1 MRFNDDENAKL
12 LLETVP
18 RVMHSIR
25 EEMRGIARGKFTVPQ
40 FRILN
45 QLRKKPLTNSEL
57 AEWMGVTAPTM
68 SRMLEPLEEK
78 GFIIRTY
85 NPNDRRSQSLSLSA
99 TGKREAEKIRRQA
112 LESFAARTER
122 LSSEESH
129 ILAQGLKV
137 LAKMFDDEANDSPAE
152 RTKSSMK
159 TKSVILMMLVA
170 LASSLSSCMGD
181 KTAEDYANEQS
192 RKEQA
197 KLQEIA
203 GIYRGNL
210 ISHETGQS
218 LGTLTLQ
225 LDSYTDVQNSS
236 DGLTKIQVP
245 VAKGTLFYSGI
256 NKSQINF
263 DKYYYDSNSKLLQI
277 QVPILDAS
285 KTTQILSLRATLQ
298 NGDELSGDIE
308 ALGGYSSSFTLVK
321 NGPLVQAQNLNS
333 IRGATAIAAG
343 DELFVETENAAAKL
357 TIQYSGDN
365 TQQLFLNLFA
375 PQRSVTATVIIGR
388 TKFSFPSAILDE
400 RYNTLT
406 GDAVFNTYPMKLR
419 CVRTGQATPA
429 VKWDCQ
435 TTAGDAVNHIVFG
448 LANNTQA
455 K

>member
-1 MRFNDDENAKL
+1 MRFNDDDNAKL
-12 LLETVP
+12 LLDTIP

-25 EEMRGIARGKFTVPQ
+25 EEMRGVARGKFTVPQ

-45 QLRKKPLTNSEL
+45 QLRKRPLTNSEL

-78 GFIIRTY
+78 GLIVRTY
-85 NPNDRRSQSLSLSA
+85 NPNDRRSQSLSLTA

-112 LESFAARTER
+112 LESFAARTEK

-129 ILAQGLKV
+129 TLASGLKV
-137 LAKMFDDEANDSPAE
+137 LAKMFDDDANDAPAE

-159 TKSVILMMLVA
+159 TKSVTLMMLVA
-170 LASSLSSCMGD
+170 LASSISSCMGD
-181 KTAEDYANEQS
+181 RTTEDYANEQS

-203 GIYRGNL
+203 GTYRGNL
-210 ISHETGQS
+210 VSNETGQS

-256 NKSQINF
+256 NRSQINF

-277 QVPILDAS
+277 QVPIVDAS
-285 KTTQILSLRATLQ
+285 KTTQILSLRGTFS
-298 NGDELSGDIE
+298 GDQLTGDIE

-321 NGPLVQAQNLNS
+321 NGPLVQAQNLNA

-343 DELFVETENAAAKL
+343 DETFVGTDNTSYKL
-357 TIQYSGDN
+357 TIQYPGDN
-365 TQQLFLNLFA
+365 TQQLFMNLFL
-375 PQRSVTATVIIGR
+375 PQRTVTATLIIGR
-388 TKFSFPSAILDE
+388 TKLAFTSAILDE
-400 RYNTLT
+400 RYNTLK
-406 GDAVFNTYPMKLR
+406 GDAVFNTYPIELR
-419 CVRTGQATPA
+419 CTRTGHGTPA
-429 VKWDCQ
+429 EKWDCQ
-435 TTAGDAVNHIVFG
+435 TMAGDAVNHIVFG
-448 LANNTQA
+448 LANSLQA